1 MEIEG
6 WIVLGVVN
14 VPVYWGLGWVM
25 FNSWDEFG
33 EAIRFWI
40 TPDLFSAFRGEF
52 VNDWWAE
59 LKLGVWASGCMG
71 CVYGEAFLIDKKIA

>member
-1 MEIEG
+1 MGIEG
-6 WIVLGVVN
+6 WVALGVVN

-33 EAIRFWI
+33 EAVRFWI

-52 VNDWWAE
+52 AADWWAE
-59 LKLGVWASGCMG
+59 IKLGIWVSGCTG
-71 CVYGEAFLIDKKIA
+71 CVYGEAYLIDKIFG